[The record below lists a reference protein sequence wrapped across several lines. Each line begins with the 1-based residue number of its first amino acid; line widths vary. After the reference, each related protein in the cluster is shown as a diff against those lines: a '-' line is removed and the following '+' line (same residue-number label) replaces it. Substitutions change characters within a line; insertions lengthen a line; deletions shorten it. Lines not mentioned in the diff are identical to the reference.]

1 VGPKLFGAGE
11 PGKEFF
17 RDNVQPMLYARGCGF
32 AACHSPAAGNDFK
45 MRPSSHG
52 FVSAITLEKN
62 YETLLSEFMAF
73 EVPDARR
80 GRAVAK
86 VILPPDGGIAHRGGP
101 LLGAADPAGCPATYD
116 PDTATPFCT
125 LQEWVDVERAE
136 RIAAGELSAAGRR
149 LDGAAGLRAARAT
162 HVAGPLE
169 FDTYQGGSDLRVAPA
184 TLGAFGRITG
194 VGASTSLLGGC
205 AGLDPATADVSGPA
219 PRHDGTTIAFAA
231 RASAADP
238 LGIWTVN
245 VDGSNCQR
253 ITPAQPDVNGIK
265 IHNFDPSW
273 GPDGTAIVFA
283 STRGG
288 AHAGGVTGPVRSRKL
303 FLPASDLWRMA
314 RDGSNP
320 EQLTFLTNSE
330 VNPNVLR
337 EGRIIMTTEKA
348 SDTLYQLSGRR
359 LNWDRPTTTR
369 SWPSAAAR
377 RTPIRTT

>member
-125 LQEWVDVERAE
+125 LQEWVERRARE
-136 RIAAGELSAAGRR
+136 RIAAGE
-149 LDGAAGLRAARAT
+149 
-162 HVAGPLE
+162 
-169 FDTYQGGSDLRVAPA
+169 
-184 TLGAFGRITG
+184 
-194 VGASTSLLGGC
+194 
-205 AGLDPATADVSGPA
+205 
-219 PRHDGTTIAFAA
+219 
-231 RASAADP
+231 
-238 LGIWTVN
+238 W
-245 VDGSNCQR
+245 
-253 ITPAQPDVNGIK
+253 
-265 IHNFDPSW
+265 
-273 GPDGTAIVFA
+273 
-283 STRGG
+283 
-288 AHAGGVTGPVRSRKL
+288 
-303 FLPASDLWRMA
+303 
-314 RDGSNP
+314 
-320 EQLTFLTNSE
+320 
-330 VNPNVLR
+330 
-337 EGRIIMTTEKA
+337 
-348 SDTLYQLSGRR
+348 
-359 LNWDRPTTTR
+359 
-369 SWPSAAAR
+369 
-377 RTPIRTT
+377 